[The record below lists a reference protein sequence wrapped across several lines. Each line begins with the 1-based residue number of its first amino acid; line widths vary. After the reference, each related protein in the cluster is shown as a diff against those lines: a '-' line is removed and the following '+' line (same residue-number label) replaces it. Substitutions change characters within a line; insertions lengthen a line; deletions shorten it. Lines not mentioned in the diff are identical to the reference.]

1 MNSTIT
7 RTLDAGASLFS
18 PAEIR
23 VVSLDHLFNSLF
35 IFQTFQNSLKL
46 VSHQTVLISQ
56 ALIPVGP
63 ISEDA
68 FTAYAKLISRHHCL
82 ELANVQS
89 FYKEAQKSPFK
100 YFPWKT
106 GHMHF
111 RFLNYSSSEG
121 KADNISRDSSKVPS
135 SSSATIIQQQ
145 QRSPDLLRA
154 FQAHRNILGVIGI
167 MHCPSIQDI
176 PATYQ
181 EFEKQRAKLYP
192 EACTFR
198 CFAFDPA
205 DDQVLQDHNL
215 VASSQTNFIMF
226 PPGDG
231 EHLAHHAE
239 VVMHDFGACLLAELE
254 RWMLT
259 ASPGA
264 MELHG
269 FIDSVEFN
277 TAGAVVDSSGNSSSV
292 LSLNTSTISSSSSN
306 NIAAGSNTATNA
318 ATNAISTTPTTAV
331 VTTSNAA
338 TVAPSSS
345 MTISSSSTSSSSSQS
360 ETNEMKT
367 KRRYVRLQKL
377 FGDYSLLAGSPL
389 DAQEHYSTAADLA
402 RTVGDLVYLSGALEG
417 YAASLALHAATKH
430 DGFGR
435 DVNSVFNDEGRWRS
449 ATPHSGSGG
458 GGSSASPA
466 TGSGGKAKKKKKKK
480 ERSMDETGDGAAE
493 VGSNAP
499 PPTPPQ
505 SSPFASSQQRVEGG
519 GAGGGDAPPSTP
531 PVPDENDTHNSSD
544 NEDDDDADLQLSE
557 FKKPKLWDALT
568 KSGIETEIIALYNDS
583 KAALRRRGT
592 LPLLVES
599 DLKLSTFL
607 GSLHGSKA
615 RGRVTDL
622 VAGVQIMTGSLPLS
636 EDRLIAYLDAAVAL
650 DAVGCHRKQVLL
662 LWQAAEMLKMF
673 QLGVGGVQ
681 GCPAAGVARVALEE
695 ACLGYRGIRNSTS
708 SSSSTEEGTT
718 TISSSK
724 SSGNDSDSIKQS
736 SRRWWPHVKA
746 GCLESL
752 LGLAISTKQHSQVW
766 DASAKL
772 LRKHSFELN
781 SHRMQSLLENLS
793 AAASHMNIQPKEKVR
808 AGAGPPPLI
817 YLIGAKPLVADAA
830 PARLFM
836 MMGGGDSNGGDGG
849 GQGGSPGGKKG
860 PFLYDPFTEKRKK
873 QQQEQQQQLLKKGQ
887 RSSSFSFLRDSQL
900 ASKSSKHL
908 GNNNSTTSKSKDAS
922 QGNGTSKTTKATT
935 IIQQHDTGHNDD
947 GDDDLIEWVCGE
959 LAVVDIEV
967 SNPSSVAIKIDRMTL
982 EVDFHPLIGYN
993 DNDDN
998 NDAVAAATSNG
1009 ENGVINSNKQRQ
1021 QEQCWKAQPV
1031 SLNIPAHTKPVK
1043 IQLEGT
1049 PLLAGRFTLV
1059 GCKLTGLGGV
1069 TWHQPWSRRPLCLAE
1084 QLSQPQALYITA
1096 PSSLSPGMKQ
1106 GNSCGSKK
1114 ALLLTSSSSM
1124 SSLTSLKRQYQH
1136 RHANNNEYSKDDD
1149 DDSDGEDGE
1158 VVAVLPPLPKLEA
1171 SLSAQASITADADA
1185 DDNGGLG
1192 LYVPLSSPTSK
1203 IISSSSSS
1211 SSTTTTTT
1219 TKTHHSS
1226 VATMR
1231 LLQGQSFSASLV
1243 LTNTGKVPIDK
1254 VHITLATPPPPTTN
1268 GVRRSGNNTIPKI
1281 KVVADTLFLNSVLP
1295 LSPGHCVG
1303 VPITVTADVRH
1314 GHVAEDSSLHE
1325 FHLEYSSNCSNNN
1338 NNNNNNNND
1347 DDDDGV
1353 LLLGRKASI
1362 QYRVCVVPAVH
1373 VTQVA
1378 FKDMYIQPTDDGVDS
1393 STRAM
1398 AMLVTLANRG
1408 HWPLQTWLS
1417 SSLTPGTEGED
1428 GLRTNKKNNSTVPPP
1443 PRLSSISSLTA
1454 PLSVYIEPGRR
1465 ATVGYIIPTDAQ
1477 HHQLAELEEKLKK
1490 TLIFDDLFSVAPR
1503 VAPHN
1508 QHQHQRQMHTGM
1520 SSLIDQQRQ
1529 VAAEYLASSISAWYA
1544 LIDNNTMMVQEEEEE
1559 EEEERNGV
1567 ANKMDN
1573 TLISGRVPVA
1583 AGEVYNGLTADVL
1596 SQLVT
1601 PTVHVTITT
1610 ATDDGSTIGEDGGEE
1625 GVSKMVVMTPIA
1637 AASSIIPPPPPSS
1650 MLMPTVAAAA
1660 AAAIVASPSVPAITI
1675 STGHSIKLTFKLEA
1689 IAASMPSPQHHQ
1701 QQLVVSVSGDLSCI
1715 PVLSCTS
1722 DNYHHDTHLQQMN
1735 TAAASWAGQHSG
1747 LNFDIR
1753 LDKGR
1758 KEIIRE
1764 VGICVLVPG
1773 VYQIGMSRVDAV
1785 IRSATEEEN
1794 TQKSVLIRVDP
1805 CFLKAE

>member
-7 RTLDAGASLFS
+7 RTLDAGASLFT

-35 IFQTFQNSLKL
+35 IFQTFQNSLEL
-46 VSHQTVLISQ
+46 APHQTVPISQ

-111 RFLNYSSSEG
+111 RFLNYSSPED
-121 KADNISRDSSKVPS
+121 KAANTSKDSSEAAS
-135 SSSATIIQQQ
+135 SSSLATITQQQ

-167 MHCPSIQDI
+167 MYCPSIQDI
-176 PATYQ
+176 SATYQ
-181 EFEKQRAKLYP
+181 EFEKRRAKLYP

-277 TAGAVVDSSGNSSSV
+277 SAGAVVDSSSI
-292 LSLNTSTISSSSSN
+292 LSLNTNIINNNSN

-318 ATNAISTTPTTAV
+318 ITTTPAAAV
-331 VTTSNAA
+331 VMTSNAA

-345 MTISSSSTSSSSSQS
+345 MTISSSSTSFSSSQS
-360 ETNEMKT
+360 ETSEMKT

-449 ATPHSGSGG
+449 ATPHSCSGG

-466 TGSGGKAKKKKKKK
+466 TGSGGKGKKKKKKKKK
-480 ERSMDETGDGAAE
+480 EKSIDETGDVAAE

-499 PPTPPQ
+499 PPPPPPS

-519 GAGGGDAPPSTP
+519 GGDAPPSTP
-531 PVPDENDTHNSSD
+531 PVPDDNDTDNSSD
-544 NEDDDDADLQLSE
+544 DEDDDDADLQLSE
-557 FKKPKLWDALT
+557 FKKPRLWGALT

-607 GSLHGSKA
+607 GSLHGSGA

-636 EDRLIAYLDAAVAL
+636 EDRLIAYLDAAAAL

-673 QLGVGGVQ
+673 QLGGEGVG

-695 ACLGYRGIRNSTS
+695 ACLGYRLIGRSTS
-708 SSSSTEEGTT
+708 WSSSTEEGTNGT
-718 TISSSK
+718 SNTYSNSISYDT
-724 SSGNDSDSIKQS
+724 GSIKQS
-736 SRRWWPHVKA
+736 SKRWWPHVKA

-772 LRKHSFELN
+772 LRKHSSELS

-793 AAASHMNIQPKEKVR
+793 AAASHMNIHPKEKVR
-808 AGAGPPPLI
+808 TGAGPPPLV
-817 YLIGAKPLVADAA
+817 YLVGAKPLVAHAA
-830 PARLFM
+830 PTRLFM
-836 MMGGGDSNGGDGG
+836 MMGGGDGISGGDGG

-900 ASKSSKHL
+900 ASKASKRL
-908 GNNNSTTSKSKDAS
+908 GNNNSTTTQSKDAS
-922 QGNGTSKTTKATT
+922 QGNRMSKTTANTT
-935 IIQQHDTGHNDD
+935 IIQQQDTDHNDD
-947 GDDDLIEWVCGE
+947 DDDLIEWVCGE

-967 SNPSSVAIKIDRMTL
+967 SNPSSVAIRIDRMTL
-982 EVDFHPLIGYN
+982 EVDYHPLIGN
-993 DNDDN
+993 N
-998 NDAVAAATSNG
+998 NDGDDDDDATSNC
-1009 ENGVINSNKQRQ
+1009 ENGDINSNKQQ
-1021 QEQCWKAQPV
+1021 QQYWKAKPV

-1049 PLLAGRFTLV
+1049 PLQAGRFTLV

-1069 TWHQPWSRRPLCLAE
+1069 TWHQPWSRRPPCLAE

-1096 PSSLSPGMKQ
+1096 PSSSPGMNK
-1106 GNSCGSKK
+1106 GNSGRSKK

-1124 SSLTSLKRQYQH
+1124 SSLTSLKRQYHH
-1136 RHANNNEYSKDDD
+1136 RHANNDEYSNDDDD
-1149 DDSDGEDGE
+1149 DDSNGEDGE

-1171 SLSAQASITADADA
+1171 SLSAQASTTAAAA
-1185 DDNGGLG
+1185 DDNDDLG
-1192 LYVPLSSPTSK
+1192 LYVPLSSHTSK
-1203 IISSSSSS
+1203 ITS
-1211 SSTTTTTT
+1211 SSTTNT

-1254 VHITLATPPPPTTN
+1254 VHITLATTPTNVTT
-1268 GVRRSGNNTIPKI
+1268 GARRISNNNIPKI

-1325 FHLEYSSNCSNNN
+1325 FHLEYSSNNNN
-1338 NNNNNNNND
+1338 YEN
-1347 DDDDGV
+1347 DGV

-1378 FKDMYIQPTDDGVDS
+1378 FKDMYIQPSDDGTDS

-1417 SSLTPGTEGED
+1417 SSLTPGAESDD
-1428 GLRTNKKNNSTVPPP
+1428 GLRTKNKNNIPVPPP

-1454 PLSVYIEPGRR
+1454 PLSIYIEPGRR

-1490 TLIFDDLFSVAPR
+1490 TLASFDDLLSLPPP

-1508 QHQHQRQMHTGM
+1508 QHQRHMHMHTAGM

-1529 VAAEYLASSISAWYA
+1529 VAAEYLASTISAWYA
-1544 LIDNNTMMVQEEEEE
+1544 LIDDNIMMVQEEEE
-1559 EEEERNGV
+1559 GDGDDGA
-1567 ANKMDN
+1567 ANRMNN

-1610 ATDDGSTIGEDGGEE
+1610 ADDDASTLGEDGGEE
-1625 GVSKMVVMTPIA
+1625 GVSKLVVMTPIA
-1637 AASSIIPPPPPSS
+1637 AASSIIIPPPSP
-1650 MLMPTVAAAA
+1650 MAMTA

-1675 STGHSIKLTFKLEA
+1675 STGQSIKLTFKLEA
-1689 IAASMPSPQHHQ
+1689 AIASMSSPQQ
-1701 QQLVVSVSGDLSCI
+1701 QQVVVSVSGDLSCI
-1715 PVLSCTS
+1715 PVLSGTS
-1722 DNYHHDTHLQQMN
+1722 DNHHHHHMYLQQMN
-1735 TAAASWAGQHSG
+1735 AAASWAGQHSG
-1747 LNFDIR
+1747 LNFDIQ

-1758 KEIIRE
+1758 KEIVRE
-1764 VGICVLVPG
+1764 VGVCVLVPG
-1773 VYQIGMSRVDAV
+1773 VYQIGMSHVHAV
-1785 IRSATEEEN
+1785 ITSATEEEN
-1794 TQKSVLIRVDP
+1794 KKKSVLIRVDP